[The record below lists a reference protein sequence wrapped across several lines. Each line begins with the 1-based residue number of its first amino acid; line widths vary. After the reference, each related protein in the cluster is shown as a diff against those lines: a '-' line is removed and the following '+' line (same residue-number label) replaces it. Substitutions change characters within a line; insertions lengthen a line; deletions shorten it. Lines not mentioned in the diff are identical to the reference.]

1 MKKLIK
7 PIFFLFVVITLS
19 ACVHSVNKGS
29 RVIVENPNPCCD
41 VIINRLLTE
50 YPPAQTTLSFSKSD
64 NAVFDMLLENTARK
78 AGYTI
83 GSQEDAVNI
92 SYVIDAMDEKT
103 GYIHLKSSNGL
114 VFSRMFKLPGYVLED
129 YYTEQNSEVN
139 K

>member
-7 PIFFLFVVITLS
+7 LIFFLFVVITLS
-19 ACVHSVNKGS
+19 ACVHSINKGS
-29 RVIVENPNPCCD
+29 RVLVENPNPCCD
-41 VIINRLLTE
+41 VIIDRLLAE
-50 YPPAQTTLSFSKSD
+50 YPPAQTTLSLSKSD
-64 NAVFDMLLENTARK
+64 NAEFDTLLENAARK

-83 GSQEDAVNI
+83 GNQEDAVNI
-92 SYVIDAMDEKT
+92 SYIIDMMDEKT

-114 VFSRMFKLPGYVLED
+114 VFSRMFKLPGYVLGD

>member
-1 MKKLIK
+1 M
-7 PIFFLFVVITLS
+7 
-19 ACVHSVNKGS
+19 
-29 RVIVENPNPCCD
+29 
-41 VIINRLLTE
+41 
-50 YPPAQTTLSFSKSD
+50 SFSKSD